1 MSGSANRRVRVS
13 GERRAARSVQDL
25 VGVGVPN
32 PREQARV
39 GQRALQGVVLAAQR
53 DSKGHEVRLQHLD
66 ASTVVLT
73 QRVFALGD
81 VQRCAPC
88 GASFRE

>member
-13 GERRAARSVQDL
+13 GERRAAVQDL